1 MKESA
6 YIHCL
11 WVKTGKYR
19 HRKFSA
25 VSFRQVVSPA
35 HSKLLSRSSLFHFS
49 ALRCRH
55 SHPRSQLWMT
65 GKGELKER
73 GRGMLFVIL
82 KIHHQLTG
90 GHESTEP
97 LVQPYEQK
105 WCGHAWESK
114 SVGGGGGWVQFSDAH
129 FQMYMCISAVHRCLL
144 SLSTTTCVSVHVLFF
159 VSEMM
164 QKKQKTRIWQGT
176 YKT

>member
-114 SVGGGGGWVQFSDAH
+114 SVGGGGMSAILWCTFSDVYVHLCCTQVPAFSEH
-129 FQMYMCISAVHRCLL
+129 YYMRVRACSFFCIRNDA
-144 SLSTTTCVSVHVLFF
+144 
-159 VSEMM
+159 
-164 QKKQKTRIWQGT
+164 KKAKNKNLTRHI
-176 YKT
+176 